1 MARPRQPLAL
11 VQAKGRKHLTKAEIE
26 ARQAEELKVPIPSAI
41 KPPDYIADAPKLV
54 EEFNDI
60 AEKLI
65 ALKIMTE
72 LDADSLARYLLAKQN
87 YLQYTSLLNSAIRKN
102 KVAEMAAIQTM
113 QDKAF
118 KQVRAAASDLGLT
131 ISSRCKLVVPQA
143 PAAKKENKFKRFDSN
158 G

>member
-1 MARPRQPLAL
+1 MARPRQPIAL
-11 VQAKGRKHLTKAEIE
+11 VQAKGAKHLTKEEI
-26 ARQAEELKVPIPSAI
+26 ARREAEELKVPIPHAVE
-41 KPPDYIADAPKLV
+41 PPEYLTSAPKLV
-54 EEFNDI
+54 EEFYEI
-60 AEKLI
+60 SEQLI

-72 LDADSLARYLLAKQN
+72 LDADCLARYLLAKQN

-102 KVAEMAAIQTM
+102 KVTEMAAIQTM

-131 ISSRCKLVVPQA
+131 ISSRCRLVVPQA
-143 PAAKKENKFKRFDSN
+143 PAAPKTNKFSRFS

>member
-1 MARPRQPLAL
+1 MARPRQPIAL
-11 VQAKGRKHLTKAEIE
+11 VQAKGAKHLTKEEIAKRE
-26 ARQAEELKVPIPSAI
+26 AEELDVPIPDTI

-60 AEKLI
+60 AGKLI
-65 ALKIMTE
+65 ALKILTE

-131 ISSRCKLVVPQA
+131 ISSRCRLVVPQA
-143 PAAKKENKFKRFDSN
+143 PPPKSNKFSRFTD
-158 G
+158 

>member
-1 MARPRQPLAL
+1 MARPRQPIKL
-11 VQAKGRKHLTKAEIE
+11 VQAKGAKHLTKEEIAKRE
-26 ARQAEELKVPIPSAI
+26 AQELKVPTPA
-41 KPPDYIADAPKLV
+41 KVEPPEYIADAPKLV

-60 AEKLI
+60 AGKLL
-65 ALKIMTE
+65 ALKILTE

-102 KVAEMAAIQTM
+102 KVAEMATIQTM

-131 ISSRCKLVVPQA
+131 ISSRCRLVVPQA
-143 PAAKKENKFKRFDSN
+143 PEPKQNKFSRFS

>member
-1 MARPRQPLAL
+1 MARPRQPIAL
-11 VQAKGRKHLTKAEIE
+11 VQAKGKKHLTKEEIAKRE
-26 ARQAEELKVPIPSAI
+26 AEELRVPTPLVVE
-41 KPPDYIADAPKLV
+41 PPEYLEGAPKLV
-54 EEFNDI
+54 EEFNDL

-65 ALKIMTE
+65 ALKILTE
-72 LDADSLARYLLAKQN
+72 LDADSLARYILAKQN
-87 YLQYTSLLNSAIRKN
+87 YLKYTELLNGAIRKN

-131 ISSRCKLVVPQA
+131 ISSRCRLVVPEA
-143 PAAKKENKFKRFDSN
+143 PVQKTNKFSRFS

>member
-1 MARPRQPLAL
+1 MARPRQPIAL
-11 VQAKGRKHLTKAEIE
+11 VQAKGAKHLTKSEI
-26 ARQAEELKVPIPSAI
+26 ARREAEELDVPIPATV

-65 ALKIMTE
+65 ALKILTE

-131 ISSRCKLVVPQA
+131 ISSRCRLVVPQA
-143 PAAKKENKFKRFDSN
+143 PAPKTNKFSRFSE
-158 G
+158 

>member
-1 MARPRQPLAL
+1 MARPRQPIKL
-11 VQAKGRKHLTKAEIE
+11 VQAKGAKHLTKEEIAKRE
-26 ARQAEELKVPIPSAI
+26 AEELDVPIPETI

-65 ALKIMTE
+65 ALKILTE

-131 ISSRCKLVVPQA
+131 ISSRCRLVVPQA
-143 PAAKKENKFKRFDSN
+143 PVPKTNKFSRFSD
-158 G
+158 

>member
-1 MARPRQPLAL
+1 MARPRQPIAV
-11 VQAKGRKHLTKAEIE
+11 VQAKGNKHLTKEEI
-26 ARQAEELKVPIPSAI
+26 AKRKAEELDVPIPETI
-41 KPPDYIADAPKLV
+41 QPPDYIADAPKLV

-65 ALKIMTE
+65 ALKILTE

-102 KVAEMAAIQTM
+102 KVAEMATIQTM

-131 ISSRCKLVVPQA
+131 ISSRCRLVVPQA
-143 PAAKKENKFKRFDSN
+143 PIQKVNKFSRFSD
-158 G
+158 

>member
-1 MARPRQPLAL
+1 MAGRPRQPIAL
-11 VQAKGRKHLTKAEIE
+11 VEAKGNKHLTKEEI
-26 ARQAEELKVPIPSAI
+26 ARRKAEELSVPIP
-41 KPPDYIADAPKLV
+41 KVVHPPEYIADAPKLV

-60 AEKLI
+60 AEKLL
-65 ALKIMTE
+65 ALKILTE

-131 ISSRCKLVVPQA
+131 ISSRCRLVVPQA
-143 PAAKKENKFKRFDSN
+143 PTAPKGNKFSRFSE
-158 G
+158 

>member
-1 MARPRQPLAL
+1 MARPRQPIAL
-11 VQAKGRKHLTKAEIE
+11 VQAKGNKHLTKEEIAKRE
-26 ARQAEELKVPIPSAI
+26 AEELKVPIPSVVE
-41 KPPDYIADAPKLV
+41 PPEYIADAPKLV
-54 EEFNDI
+54 AEFNDI
-60 AEKLI
+60 AEKLL
-65 ALKIMTE
+65 ALKILTE

-131 ISSRCKLVVPQA
+131 ISSRCRLVVPQA
-143 PAAKKENKFKRFDSN
+143 PEPKKNKFSRFS
-158 G
+158 

>member
-1 MARPRQPLAL
+1 MARPRQPIKL
-11 VQAKGRKHLTKAEIE
+11 VQAKGAKHLTKEEIAKRE
-26 ARQAEELKVPIPSAI
+26 AEELDVPIPETI

-72 LDADSLARYLLAKQN
+72 LDADCLARYILSKQN
-87 YLQYTSLLNSAIRKN
+87 YLHYTSLLNSAIRKN

-131 ISSRCKLVVPQA
+131 ISSRCRLVVPQA
-143 PAAKKENKFKRFDSN
+143 PVPKTNKFSRFSD
-158 G
+158 

>member
-1 MARPRQPLAL
+1 MARPRQPIAL
-11 VQAKGRKHLTKAEIE
+11 VKAKGAKHLTKAEVAKRE
-26 ARQAEELKVPIPSAI
+26 AEELLVPIPRMVN
-41 KPPDYIADAPKLV
+41 PPDYIADAPKLV
-54 EEFNDI
+54 EEFNEI
-60 AEKLI
+60 AAQLI
-65 ALKIMTE
+65 ALNILTE

-102 KVAEMAAIQTM
+102 KVAEMATIQTM

-131 ISSRCKLVVPQA
+131 ISSRCRLVIPQA
-143 PAAKKENKFKRFDSN
+143 PEPKKNKFSRFT

>member
-1 MARPRQPLAL
+1 MARPRQPIAL
-11 VQAKGRKHLTKAEIE
+11 VQAKGAKHLTKAEIAKRE
-26 ARQAEELKVPIPSAI
+26 AEELSVPVPNTVR
-41 KPPDYIADAPKLV
+41 PPDYIADAPKLV
-54 EEFNDI
+54 EEFNEI

-65 ALKIMTE
+65 ALKILTE

-102 KVAEMAAIQTM
+102 KVAEMATIQTM

-118 KQVRAAASDLGLT
+118 KQVRVAASDLGLT
-131 ISSRCKLVVPQA
+131 ISSRCRLVVPQA
-143 PAAKKENKFKRFDSN
+143 PEPKKNKFSRFS

>member
-1 MARPRQPLAL
+1 MARPRQPIAL
-11 VQAKGRKHLTKAEIE
+11 VQAKGAKHLTKAEIAKRE
-26 ARQAEELKVPIPSAI
+26 AEELSVPVPGKVN
-41 KPPDYIADAPKLV
+41 PPEYIAGSPKLV
-54 EEFNDI
+54 AEFNEI

-65 ALKIMTE
+65 ALKILTE

-102 KVAEMAAIQTM
+102 KVAEMATIQTM

-118 KQVRAAASDLGLT
+118 KQVRVAASDLGLT
-131 ISSRCKLVVPQA
+131 ISSRCRLVVPQA
-143 PAAKKENKFKRFDSN
+143 PEPKTNKFSRFS

>member
-1 MARPRQPLAL
+1 MARPRQPIAL
-11 VQAKGRKHLTKAEIE
+11 VQAKGAKHLTKEEI
-26 ARQAEELKVPIPSAI
+26 ARREAEELSVPIPASVQ
-41 KPPDYIADAPKLV
+41 PPDYIADAPKLV

-65 ALKIMTE
+65 ALKILTE

-131 ISSRCKLVVPQA
+131 ISSRCRLVVPQVA
-143 PAAKKENKFKRFDSN
+143 PEQKTNKFSRFS

>member
-1 MARPRQPLAL
+1 MARPRQPIAL
-11 VQAKGRKHLTKAEIE
+11 VQAKGAKHLTKEEI
-26 ARQAEELKVPIPSAI
+26 ARRQAEELDVPIPETI

-72 LDADSLARYLLAKQN
+72 LDADCLARYILSKQN
-87 YLQYTSLLNSAIRKN
+87 YLHYTALLNSAIRKN
-102 KVAEMAAIQTM
+102 KVAEMATIQTM

-131 ISSRCKLVVPQA
+131 ISSRCRLVVPQA
-143 PAAKKENKFKRFDSN
+143 PEPKKNKFSRFSE
-158 G
+158 

>member
-1 MARPRQPLAL
+1 MARPRQPVAL
-11 VQAKGRKHLTKAEIE
+11 VKAKGKKHLTKEEIAKRE
-26 ARQAEELKVPIPSAI
+26 AEELDVPIPDTVAA
-41 KPPDYIADAPKLV
+41 PYYIAESPKLV
-54 EEFNDI
+54 AEFNEI

-72 LDADSLARYLLAKQN
+72 LDADCLARYILSKQN
-87 YLQYTSLLNSAIRKN
+87 YLHYTSLLNSAIRKN

-131 ISSRCKLVVPQA
+131 ISSRCRLVVPQA
-143 PAAKKENKFKRFDSN
+143 PEQKKNKFSRFTE
-158 G
+158 

>member
-1 MARPRQPLAL
+1 MARPRQPIAL
-11 VQAKGRKHLTKAEIE
+11 VQAKGAKHLTKSEIAKRE
-26 ARQAEELKVPIPSAI
+26 AEELNVPIPTVV

-54 EEFNDI
+54 EEFNEI
-60 AEKLI
+60 AEKLL
-65 ALKIMTE
+65 ALKILTE

-102 KVAEMAAIQTM
+102 KVAEMATIQTM

-131 ISSRCKLVVPQA
+131 ISSRCRLVVPQA
-143 PAAKKENKFKRFDSN
+143 PEPKTNKFSRFS

>member
-1 MARPRQPLAL
+1 MARPRQPIAL
-11 VQAKGRKHLTKAEIE
+11 VQAKGKKHLTKEEIAKRE
-26 ARQAEELKVPIPSAI
+26 AEELRVPVPLVVE
-41 KPPDYIADAPKLV
+41 PPEYLESAPKLV
-54 EEFNDI
+54 EEFNDL
-60 AEKLI
+60 AGKLI
-65 ALKIMTE
+65 ALKILTE

-87 YLQYTSLLNSAIRKN
+87 YLKYTELLNGAIRKN

-131 ISSRCKLVVPQA
+131 ISSRCRLVVPEA
-143 PAAKKENKFKRFDSN
+143 PVQKTNKFSRFS

>member
-1 MARPRQPLAL
+1 MARPRQPIAL
-11 VQAKGRKHLTKAEIE
+11 VQAKGAKHLTKSEIAQRE
-26 ARQAEELKVPIPSAI
+26 AEELDVPIPTTI

-54 EEFNDI
+54 AEFNEI

-65 ALKIMTE
+65 ALKILTE

-102 KVAEMAAIQTM
+102 KVAEMATIQTM

-131 ISSRCKLVVPQA
+131 ISSRCRLVVPQA
-143 PAAKKENKFKRFDSN
+143 PAPKENKFSRFSN
-158 G
+158 

>member
-1 MARPRQPLAL
+1 MARPRQPIAL
-11 VQAKGRKHLTKAEIE
+11 VQAKGAKHLTKEEIAKRE
-26 ARQAEELKVPIPSAI
+26 AEELNVPIPETI

-60 AEKLI
+60 ASKLI
-65 ALKIMTE
+65 ALKILTE

-131 ISSRCKLVVPQA
+131 ISSRCRLVVPQA
-143 PAAKKENKFKRFDSN
+143 PEQKKNKFSRFSE
-158 G
+158 

>member
-1 MARPRQPLAL
+1 MARPRQPIAL
-11 VQAKGRKHLTKAEIE
+11 VQAKGAKHLTKDEI
-26 ARQAEELKVPIPSAI
+26 ARREEEELKAPIPTEV

-60 AEKLI
+60 AQKLI
-65 ALKIMTE
+65 DLKILTE
-72 LDADSLARYLLAKQN
+72 LDADSLARYILAKQN
-87 YLQYTSLLNSAIRKN
+87 YLQYTKLLNGAIRKN

-131 ISSRCKLVVPQA
+131 ISSRCRLVVPQA
-143 PAAKKENKFKRFDSN
+143 PAPKKNKFSRFSD
-158 G
+158 

>member
-1 MARPRQPLAL
+1 MARPRQPIKL
-11 VQAKGRKHLTKAEIE
+11 VQAKGAKHLTKEEIAKRE
-26 ARQAEELKVPIPSAI
+26 AEELDVPIPETI
-41 KPPDYIADAPKLV
+41 KPPEYIADAPKLV

-60 AEKLI
+60 ATKLI
-65 ALKIMTE
+65 ALKILTE

-102 KVAEMAAIQTM
+102 KVAEMATIQTM

-131 ISSRCKLVVPQA
+131 ISSRCRLVVPQA
-143 PAAKKENKFKRFDSN
+143 PEPKKNKFSRFSN
-158 G
+158 

>member
-1 MARPRQPLAL
+1 MARPRQPIKL
-11 VQAKGRKHLTKAEIE
+11 VQAKGAKHLTKSEIAKRE
-26 ARQAEELKVPIPSAI
+26 AEELDVPIPEVIS
-41 KPPDYIADAPKLV
+41 PPAYIADSPKLV

-72 LDADSLARYLLAKQN
+72 LDADCLARYILSKQN
-87 YLQYTSLLNSAIRKN
+87 YLHYTSLLNNAIRKN

-131 ISSRCKLVVPQA
+131 ISSRCRLVVPQA
-143 PAAKKENKFKRFDSN
+143 PVPKTNKFSRFSD
-158 G
+158 

>member
-1 MARPRQPLAL
+1 MARPRQPIAL
-11 VQAKGRKHLTKAEIE
+11 VKAKGKKHLTKEEIAEREE
-26 ARQAEELKVPIPSAI
+26 AELKVPIPSVVR
-41 KPPDYIADAPKLV
+41 PPDYIADAPKLV

-60 AEKLI
+60 AEKLL
-65 ALKIMTE
+65 ALKILTE

-131 ISSRCKLVVPQA
+131 ISSRCRLVVPQA
-143 PAAKKENKFKRFDSN
+143 PEQKQNKFAKFS

>member
-1 MARPRQPLAL
+1 MARPRQPIAL
-11 VQAKGRKHLTKAEIE
+11 VQAKGAKHLTKEEIAKRE
-26 ARQAEELKVPIPSAI
+26 AEELDVPIPETI

-65 ALKIMTE
+65 ALKILTE

-131 ISSRCKLVVPQA
+131 ISSRCRLVVPQA
-143 PAAKKENKFKRFDSN
+143 PTPKTNKFSRFSD
-158 G
+158 

>member
-1 MARPRQPLAL
+1 MARPRQPIAL
-11 VQAKGRKHLTKAEIE
+11 VQAKGAKHLTKEEI
-26 ARQAEELKVPIPSAI
+26 AKRQSEELEVPIPETI

-54 EEFNDI
+54 EEFNEI
-60 AEKLI
+60 AGKLI
-65 ALKIMTE
+65 ALKILTE

-102 KVAEMAAIQTM
+102 KVAEMATIQTM

-131 ISSRCKLVVPQA
+131 ISSRCRLVVPQA
-143 PAAKKENKFKRFDSN
+143 PAPKVNKFSRFSD
-158 G
+158 

>member
-1 MARPRQPLAL
+1 MARPRQPIAL
-11 VQAKGRKHLTKAEIE
+11 VQAKGKKHLTKEEIAKRE
-26 ARQAEELKVPIPSAI
+26 AEELRVPVPLVVE
-41 KPPDYIADAPKLV
+41 PPEYLESAPKLV
-54 EEFNDI
+54 EEFNDL

-65 ALKIMTE
+65 ALKILTE

-87 YLQYTSLLNSAIRKN
+87 YLKYTELLNGAIRKN

-131 ISSRCKLVVPQA
+131 ISSRCRLVVPEA
-143 PAAKKENKFKRFDSN
+143 PVQKTNKFSRFS

>member
-1 MARPRQPLAL
+1 MARPRQPIAL
-11 VQAKGRKHLTKAEIE
+11 VQAKGAKHLTKEEI
-26 ARQAEELKVPIPSAI
+26 ARREAEELSVPIPSTVR
-41 KPPDYIADAPKLV
+41 PPDYIADAPKLV
-54 EEFNDI
+54 EEFNEI

-65 ALKIMTE
+65 ALQILTE

-131 ISSRCKLVVPQA
+131 ISSRCRLVVPQA
-143 PAAKKENKFKRFDSN
+143 PVPKQNKFSRFTE
-158 G
+158 

>member
-1 MARPRQPLAL
+1 MARPRQPIKL
-11 VQAKGRKHLTKAEIE
+11 VQAKGAKHLTKSEIVKRE
-26 ARQAEELKVPIPSAI
+26 AEELNVPIPRTVE
-41 KPPDYIADAPKLV
+41 PPDYISDAPKLV
-54 EEFNDI
+54 EEFNEI

-72 LDADSLARYLLAKQN
+72 LDADGLARYLLAKQN
-87 YLQYTSLLNSAIRKN
+87 YLQYTALLNAAIRKN
-102 KVAEMAAIQTM
+102 KVAEMATIQTM

-131 ISSRCKLVVPQA
+131 ISSRCRLVVPQA
-143 PAAKKENKFKRFDSN
+143 PEVKANKFSRFS

>member
-1 MARPRQPLAL
+1 MARPRQPIAL
-11 VQAKGRKHLTKAEIE
+11 VQAKGAKHLTKEEIAKRE
-26 ARQAEELKVPIPSAI
+26 EEELDVPIPDTI
-41 KPPDYIADAPKLV
+41 QPPEYIADAPKLV
-54 EEFNDI
+54 AEFNDI

-65 ALKIMTE
+65 ALKILTE

-102 KVAEMAAIQTM
+102 KVAEMATIQTM

-131 ISSRCKLVVPQA
+131 ISSRCRLVVPQA
-143 PAAKKENKFKRFDSN
+143 PAPKENKFSRFN
-158 G
+158 K

>member
-1 MARPRQPLAL
+1 MARPRQPIAL
-11 VQAKGRKHLTKAEIE
+11 VQAKGKKHLTKEEIAKRE
-26 ARQAEELKVPIPSAI
+26 AEELRVPVPLVVE
-41 KPPDYIADAPKLV
+41 PPEYLESAPKLV
-54 EEFNDI
+54 EEFNDL

-65 ALKIMTE
+65 ALKILTE

-87 YLQYTSLLNSAIRKN
+87 YLKYTELLNGAIRKN
-102 KVAEMAAIQTM
+102 KVAEMTAIQTM

-131 ISSRCKLVVPQA
+131 ISSRCRLVVPEA
-143 PAAKKENKFKRFDSN
+143 PVQKTNKFSRFS

>member
-1 MARPRQPLAL
+1 MARPRQPIKL
-11 VQAKGRKHLTKAEIE
+11 VQAKGAKHLTKAEIAKRE
-26 ARQAEELKVPIPSAI
+26 AEELNVPAPTVVP
-41 KPPDYIADAPKLV
+41 PPDYIADAPKLV

-60 AEKLI
+60 AEKLL
-65 ALKIMTE
+65 ALKILTE

-131 ISSRCKLVVPQA
+131 ISSRCRLVVPQA
-143 PAAKKENKFKRFDSN
+143 PEPKKNKFSRFS

>member
-1 MARPRQPLAL
+1 MARPRQPIAL
-11 VQAKGRKHLTKAEIE
+11 VQAKGAKHLTKEEIAKRE
-26 ARQAEELKVPIPSAI
+26 AEELDVPIPTAV

-60 AEKLI
+60 AGKLI
-65 ALKIMTE
+65 ALKILTE
-72 LDADSLARYLLAKQN
+72 LDADSLARYILAKQN

-131 ISSRCKLVVPQA
+131 ISSRCRLVVPQA
-143 PAAKKENKFKRFDSN
+143 QAPKKNKFSRFSD
-158 G
+158 